1 MKSGYS
7 VRHIADDI
15 CYHGAV
21 LCMLASSMAS
31 ETAVYLVNIERTF
44 DWQHHRIDLTSQ
56 DCILHSEEQALDQC
70 DLKKLLN
77 TKT

>member
-1 MKSGYS
+1 M
-7 VRHIADDI
+7 RHIADDI

-21 LCMLASSMAS
+21 LCNMLANSLAS
-31 ETAVYLVNIERTF
+31 QTAVYLVNIERTF
-44 DWQHHRIDLTSQ
+44 DWQHHRIDPTSQ
-56 DCILHSEEQALDQC
+56 DCMLHSEERALDHC